1 MATIRLLKIGLG
13 FVIMLGG
20 FRFLRT
26 SDKPNLSEDKM
37 FDTNCIPEN
46 KCIDSLIEFKQDPGS
61 CSSPIGRQM
70 NEPNRIQRTD
80 IFFISSEWFVNP
92 W

>member
-1 MATIRLLKIGLG
+1 MQADFNPSLKLMDTKYGYS
-13 FVIMLGG
+13 
-20 FRFLRT
+20 T
-26 SDKPNLSEDKM
+26 SSQNKM
-37 FDTNCIPEN
+37 FDTMCKPEN

-80 IFFISSEWFVNP
+80 ISLSCQKF
-92 W
+92 

>member
-1 MATIRLLKIGLG
+1 MATILLLNLGFG
-13 FVIMLGG
+13 FVIMLNG

-26 SDKPNLSEDKM
+26 PDKPNLSEEKM
-37 FDTNCIPEN
+37 LCQPEN
-46 KCIDSLIEFKQDPGS
+46 KCIDSFIEFKQDPGS

-80 IFFISSEWFVNP
+80 TFLSSQNGS
-92 W
+92 